1 MESLHKLKNIMRST
15 GVIKILILFSF
26 SLLIGLGCQNS
37 LEKQS
42 RTRLNFNS
50 GWKFIKEDV
59 EDARNPD
66 FDDSNWR
73 QLDLPHDWGIEGPFT
88 QEVNFKGGYLPY
100 PGSGWYRKSFNVP
113 SDAKCVLIEFDGIMR
128 NSKIWLNGEYV
139 GGWPYGYTS
148 FAIDL
153 SEKIKRGGEN
163 LIAVR
168 VENQDSSSRWYPGSG
183 IYRNVWLTY
192 TNTVHIAHWGTYIT
206 TPRITKEE
214 ADVKARITIRNKEE
228 KEVKVEIETSIS
240 DKSGYIITQKKQDIN
255 IEANKELEVIQ
266 NLVISNPKLWDIE
279 NPDLYRAVTIIS
291 RNGIIHDE
299 YETPFG
305 IRKFHFDAEK
315 GFFLNGKHIKIRGVN
330 LHHGLG
336 PLGAAVNKRAI
347 ERQLEIMKEMG
358 VNAIRTAH
366 NPPAP
371 EQLDLCDN
379 LGLLV
384 IDETFDTW
392 NEAKYGV
399 PNDYSIWFDEW
410 AIKDTEALL
419 KRDRNHP
426 SVILWSI
433 GNEIMNLGS
442 QEGKKN
448 AKMQADVCRKLD
460 PSRPVIAGIHLSTKF
475 DRELGKVFDV
485 FGMNYWQDRYDEIH
499 MKYPGIPLLSTESSA
514 TLSSRGEYH
523 FPVKEIY
530 REYYH
535 ESKQISSYD
544 LINTGFGALPDVEF
558 KLQEKPWMAGQ
569 FVWSGFDYHGEPDPY
584 EDMWPA
590 HSSYFGI
597 VDMCGFKKDR
607 YYLYQSNWTEEPMVH
622 LLPHWN
628 WKGRE
633 GEVTP
638 VYVYTNCESAELYV
652 NGESHGKKQKQK
664 GVYRLIWDEVVY
676 QPGSIKA
683 VGYDRNGKAIA
694 EKEINTS
701 AEPAKIVLTTDREV
715 INTDNDLSFVTV
727 SITDSEGNFCPT
739 ADNMVEFNIND
750 KGRIVAVGNGNPISH
765 ESYQSNKRKAFNGL
779 CLAII
784 GTNGKKGVIQLEAT
798 SPGLKGDI
806 ISINIK

>member
-1 MESLHKLKNIMRST
+1 MRSISI
-15 GVIKILILFSF
+15 IKTLILFF
-26 SLLIGLGCQNS
+26 FLLVIGIGCRNS
-37 LEKQS
+37 LENQS
-42 RTRLNFNS
+42 RTRINFNS
-50 GWKFIKEDV
+50 GWKFIKGDV
-59 EDARNPD
+59 KDAHTPD

-73 QLDLPHDWGIEGPFT
+73 QLNLPHDWGIEGPFT
-88 QEVNFKGGYLPY
+88 QDVNFKGGYLPY
-100 PGSGWYRKSFNVP
+100 PGTGWYRKSFNVP

-153 SEKIKRGGEN
+153 SKKIKRGDEN

-192 TNTVHIAHWGTYIT
+192 TNTVLVAHWGTYII
-206 TPRITKEE
+206 TPRVTKEE
-214 ADVKARITIRNKEE
+214 ADVEITITIKNKEE
-228 KEVKVEIETSIS
+228 TEANAEVETSVI
-240 DKSGYIITQKKQDIN
+240 DMSGYVTAQKKQNIN
-255 IEANKELEVIQ
+255 IAANKELEVIQ
-266 NLVISNPKLWDIE
+266 DFKVTNPKLWDIE
-279 NPDLYRAVTIIS
+279 NPYLYRAVTIIS
-291 RNGIIHDE
+291 RNGIIIDE

-305 IRKFHFDAEK
+305 IRTFHFDSEK
-315 GFFLNGKHIKIRGVN
+315 GFFLNGRHVKIKGVN
-330 LHHGLG
+330 MHHGLG
-336 PLGAAVNKRAI
+336 PIGAAVNKRAI

-371 EQLDLCDN
+371 EQLDLCDK

-392 NEAKYGV
+392 NEAKHGV

-433 GNEIMNLGS
+433 GNEIMNLGLR
-442 QEGKKN
+442 EGKEN

-460 PSRPVIAGIHLSTKF
+460 PSRPVIAGIHLTTIF
-475 DRELGKVFDV
+475 DRELEDIFDV

-530 REYYH
+530 SGYYH

-607 YYLYQSNWTEEPMVH
+607 FYLYQSNWTEEPMIH
-622 LLPHWN
+622 ILPHWN

-633 GEVTP
+633 GEMTP

-652 NGESHGKKQKQK
+652 NGESHGRKQKDH
-664 GVYRLIWDEVVY
+664 GGYRLIWDEVVY
-676 QPGSIKA
+676 QSGSIRA
-683 VGYDRNGKAIA
+683 VGYDKSGNVLA

-701 AEPAKIVLTTDREV
+701 AEPAKIVLMADREV
-715 INTDNDLSFVTV
+715 ISTDNDLSFVTV

-750 KGRIVAVGNGNPISH
+750 KGKIVAVGNGNPISH
-765 ESYQSNKRKAFNGL
+765 ESYKSNKRKAFNGL

-798 SPGLKGDI
+798 SPGLESDI